1 MLFQQTLKS
10 GHVLLSISV
19 GCCEGQC
26 KVFIIKA
33 HFIQLCPLTT
43 VTDDDV
49 CPFSMFFTCWSL
61 TDLQIL
67 THKWA
72 PSISFFNIYFTWVV
86 LLRLHFW
93 WSYIHPFFH
102 YFPCNHKLTNQ
113 VLILKGTWIIE
124 AAVKTNCTCLKQRGI
139 HEITDLSEVLHYLH
153 VGFPL
158 EAWIAEHFIGLC
170 AEWLKYEVEKQ
181 MVGRKRKR

>member
-1 MLFQQTLKS
+1 MLFQQTVKS

-43 VTDDDV
+43 VTDDHI
-49 CPFSMFFTCWSL
+49 CSFSMSSHPSMFFTCWSL

-86 LLRLHFW
+86 LVRLHFS
-93 WSYIHPFFH
+93 WSCIHPFF
-102 YFPCNHKLTNQ
+102 FIIFLVITSKSSF
-113 VLILKGTWIIE
+113 LILKGTWIIE

-139 HEITDLSEVLHYLH
+139 HDITDLSEVLHYLH

-158 EAWIAEHFIGLC
+158 EASISEHFIGSD
-170 AEWLKYEVEKQ
+170 
-181 MVGRKRKR
+181 

>member
-1 MLFQQTLKS
+1 MLFQQTVKS

-43 VTDDDV
+43 VTDDHI
-49 CPFSMFFTCWSL
+49 CSFSMSSHPSMFFTCWSL

-72 PSISFFNIYFTWVV
+72 PSISFFLTSI
-86 LLRLHFW
+86 LLGSSW
-93 WSYIHPFFH
+93 
-102 YFPCNHKLTNQ
+102 
-113 VLILKGTWIIE
+113 
-124 AAVKTNCTCLKQRGI
+124 
-139 HEITDLSEVLHYLH
+139 
-153 VGFPL
+153 
-158 EAWIAEHFIGLC
+158 
-170 AEWLKYEVEKQ
+170 
-181 MVGRKRKR
+181 